1 MRNLGQ
7 RWAGVYCGRERS
19 MFEEGREIGRLE
31 RFAQSSSYDLSQSPQ
46 LPGIIFLYNFLLI
59 LKTSGTLLP
68 YLK

>member
-1 MRNLGQ
+1 
-7 RWAGVYCGRERS
+7 
-19 MFEEGREIGRLE
+19 MFEEGEEIGRLE